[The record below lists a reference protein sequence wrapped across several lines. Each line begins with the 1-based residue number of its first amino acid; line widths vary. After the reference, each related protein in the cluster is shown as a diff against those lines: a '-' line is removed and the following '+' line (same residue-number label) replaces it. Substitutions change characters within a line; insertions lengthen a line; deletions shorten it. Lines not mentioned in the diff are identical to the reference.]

1 MHPALII
8 LPALG
13 LIIGPRIW
21 VNRVL
26 DRYDVSEDRP
36 DNAQEVAR
44 DLLDRHGLQSVAV
57 ELTEL
62 GDHYDPDARAVRLSR
77 RTFDNTSLTAITV
90 AAHEVAHAQQH
101 SSRYP
106 LFIWR
111 NRLAR
116 VAEVTGMVGTVL
128 IVAVPLAHLLTGRRL
143 PPSLAGTAA
152 VGVLGTA
159 AATHLVALPTEL
171 DASFRRAVPMLRQGL
186 IADTQIEDA
195 RRILF
200 ACSLTYA
207 AASFM
212 GILHFLPWLGRV
224 GAPFRAAQFGI
235 TAGTDGPIDQR
246 ARSRP
251 PRPAHS
257 RRASITLRGGVV
269 EAGLRR
275 VLKPM
280 LRRWLIAAADTQH
293 RTGRMV
299 RDPRRHRAE

>member
-207 AASFM
+207 AASFA
-212 GILHFLPWLGRV
+212 GFLHFLPWLGRGV
-224 GAPFRAAQFGI
+224 VPFRLTQVGIAA
-235 TAGTDGPIDQR
+235 DSVRSMDQR
-246 ARSRP
+246 PRSRP
-251 PRPAHS
+251 VGPAAGRQHRS
-257 RRASITLRGGVV
+257 RLRGGTV

-275 VLKPM
+275 VLKPV
-280 LRRWLIAAADTQH
+280 LRRWLLAGADTQH
-293 RTGRMV
+293 RTRRVV
-299 RDPRRHRAE
+299 RDTCRHGSE